1 MREVLG
7 RKGKHARG
15 SERGE
20 RRERELPRLFTG
32 LQVPDDC
39 AAALQRLQLGL
50 PGARWI
56 ERADLHLTLR
66 FLGDVP
72 GPVADDFAARLD
84 EMSEAPF
91 RLEIK
96 GLGVFG
102 GEKPRM
108 VYAAISPCEALT
120 NLQRAHERAAVL
132 AGLSPE
138 GRKFTP
144 HVTLAR
150 VRHPAPLDVA
160 QYMAAF
166 GGFAPL
172 EFEVDEFCLYS
183 AKQSRGG
190 GPYVIEETFPL
201 LMGAG

>member
-1 MREVLG
+1 MHFRAARES
-7 RKGKHARG
+7 A
-15 SERGE
+15 
-20 RRERELPRLFTG
+20 LPRLFTG
-32 LQVPDDC
+32 LRVPDDC

-56 ERADLHLTLR
+56 ERADLHVTLR

-72 GPVADDFAARLD
+72 APVADEFAAQLD
-84 EMSEAPF
+84 EIHEAPF
-91 RLEIK
+91 RLEIN
-96 GLGVFG
+96 GLGAFG
-102 GEKPRM
+102 GERPRM
-108 VYAAISPCEALT
+108 VYAAITPCEAL
-120 NLQRAHERAAVL
+120 NHLQKAHERAAVM

-150 VRHPAPLDVA
+150 LRHPAPLDVA
-160 QYMAAF
+160 QYMTEF

-172 EFEVDEFCLYS
+172 EFEVDAFCLFS
-183 AKQSRGG
+183 ARQSRGG

-201 LMGAG
+201 LSGAG